1 MTVRSKIVNISPK
14 DLPSSPTPSPRISDA
29 SLSRDL
35 LHQCISDASL
45 MRDWVRY
52 RRGVLLVVDFFM
64 KVVAAFIKTRLSVVA
79 TQSEQTEDGSK

>member
-14 DLPSSPTPSPRISDA
+14 DLPSSPTPSPR
-29 SLSRDL
+29 
-35 LHQCISDASL
+35 ISDASL